1 MHDVLS
7 GRAVTGV
14 VHFYNK
20 TLVNWYCKKQS
31 TTESATYGFGFL
43 ACQTCFDKSS
53 IIDNTFDILEY
64 RYTRRTVHGET
75 TMLWLIVLLFLIQ
88 SYINDITFCPF
99 TLLEVWLHV
108 DILIYSTLSQN
119 AILPIFLLNIGV
131 TKVHTCKLIHLIFH
145 FGGSTA
151 ALYFDDT
158 LEVLLWE

>member
-1 MHDVLS
+1 MQHSDWEHSVYSNPTEDTPTDAPPPLGKQIVLTHYFDANLMHDVLS

-75 TMLWLIVLLFLIQ
+75 TML
-88 SYINDITFCPF
+88 
-99 TLLEVWLHV
+99 
-108 DILIYSTLSQN
+108 
-119 AILPIFLLNIGV
+119 
-131 TKVHTCKLIHLIFH
+131 
-145 FGGSTA
+145 
-151 ALYFDDT
+151 
-158 LEVLLWE
+158 